1 MGESGSHF
9 SLFDFTACFE
19 WEGKVPDA
27 VFFSVGDGIYFYF
40 WKVFVTAF
48 TASTLEQIIHG
59 LMESFVLQNILLAG
73 YYGAFNNIETLPHQV
88 FLAMIDFVTI
98 QFKLSV
104 PRRIYGITENRSII
118 IAVLQIYDHVFHK
131 LNK

>member
-27 VFFSVGDGIYFYF
+27 VFFSVGDSIYFYF

-59 LMESFVLQNILLAG
+59 LMESFVLQNILLAD
-73 YYGAFNNIETLPHQV
+73 YYVAFHNIETLPHQV
-88 FLAMIDFVTI
+88 FLDDRFCHDSI
-98 QFKLSV
+98 QAFGSSADLWDY
-104 PRRIYGITENRSII
+104 RE
-118 IAVLQIYDHVFHK
+118 
-131 LNK
+131 